1 MSIATST
8 KARSITTLARQANF
22 GRWRFSTETGNGC
35 YLTRILG
42 GVDQA
47 TELRALN
54 TASGFINSLST
65 SGLEATVVSIRGT
78 SGRRVGYRLKVV
90 DTAARE
96 QAAEEQAEKRQATL
110 DAELATL
117 PAGTYP
123 PFTTEEAREANT
135 AGLHLYAP
143 QGGAYS
149 HEVRRDSHHGRLL
162 GTVRCVTETLGTGTW
177 VRFAAYRPDGSR
189 VGYATGRVA
198 AAELLR
204 TDADARGT
212 ALGDALIADAAR
224 TAAAVN
230 LVPVNGSSRESAV
243 TRGGAEV
250 GRVVREPSGTWRAI
264 DTDGIY
270 RVIGAAGPRDAA
282 TALVDGIDRRAAEAA
297 ELDAWAEEESK
308 RWTPDE
314 VLPSGRF
321 GVRIVE
327 VTNDSTVVQVVQLL
341 SSGRWGATPARYTAE
356 TITDLADAQGPLAID
371 YGAGWHLPTED
382 TQALGRMAGRLA
394 ALRAAATSG
403 L

>member
-65 SGLEATVVSIRGT
+65 SGLEATVVAIGGT
-78 SGRRVGYRLKVV
+78 SGRRVGYRLKVT
-90 DTAARE
+90 DLRAREEAMQAHEERRQAALAETRTATPAEFAYDGGATATAARE
-96 QAAEEQAEKRQATL
+96 
-110 DAELATL
+110 LAD
-117 PAGTYP
+117 P
-123 PFTTEEAREANT
+123 TTE
-135 AGLHLYAP
+135 AGAKL
-143 QGGAYS
+143 
-149 HEVRRDSHHGRLL
+149 
-162 GTVRCVTETLGTGTW
+162 
-177 VRFAAYRPDGSR
+177 
-189 VGYATGRVA
+189 A
-198 AAELLR
+198 AAVEETRATAARQQGRSDRIAALLSTWRYVRR
-204 TDADARGT
+204 TDADGYSVRDGSGSEVGT
-212 ALGDALIADAAR
+212 LRRSTPAHVTRNPRWEAWDADGIRRVFGALSRADATQR
-224 TAAAVN
+224 
-230 LVPVNGSSRESAV
+230 L
-243 TRGGAEV
+243 AEGIV
-250 GRVVREPSGTWRAI
+250 GRAMDTEERERW
-264 DTDGIY
+264 
-270 RVIGAAGPRDAA
+270 AA
-282 TALVDGIDRRAAEAA
+282 
-297 ELDAWAEEESK
+297 EESK

-327 VTNDSTVVQVVQLL
+327 VTNDTTTVQVVQLL
-341 SSGRWGATPARYTAE
+341 SSGRWGATPVRYTAE
-356 TITDLADAQGPLAID
+356 TITDLADATGPLAID
-371 YGAGWHLPTED
+371 YGAGWNLPVED